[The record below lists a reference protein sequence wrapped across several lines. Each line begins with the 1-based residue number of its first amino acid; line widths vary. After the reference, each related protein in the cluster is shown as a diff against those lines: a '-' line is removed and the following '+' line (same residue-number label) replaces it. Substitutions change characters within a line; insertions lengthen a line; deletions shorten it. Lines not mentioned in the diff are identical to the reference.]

1 MGRPHTPLLG
11 TDRIIREAL
20 APIDAEGADAFSL
33 PRLAARLG
41 IRTPSL
47 YHHVTG
53 RAAVVEGVRRLVV
66 EEMDTSAFADRPWDA
81 ALTAWARSYRDAFA
95 RHPHTIALLAT
106 TTISSPA
113 TLARYETVLGAL
125 ARSGWSRC

>member
-20 APIDAEGADAFSL
+20 ALIDAEGADAFSL

-53 RAAVVEGVRRLVV
+53 RAAVVEGVRRLVTRRGTRLSRRGRCTV
-66 EEMDTSAFADRPWDA
+66 AV
-81 ALTAWARSYRDAFA
+81 
-95 RHPHTIALLAT
+95 
-106 TTISSPA
+106 PA
-113 TLARYETVLGAL
+113 CSRAL
-125 ARSGWSRC
+125 ARHGGGAGKIARLRVVERSS